1 MIQTRTER
9 LLERLEDLASD
20 AILVTGAANRRYLSG
35 FTGTSGVLLIA
46 PANRCLITDARYT
59 EQARGQAK
67 GFDVIE
73 DADTLSRIA
82 AWVTDYSIGRLGIE
96 VDHTSLKQHEEL
108 IACLHNLEET
118 PEVVRLE
125 DVIETQR
132 MVKDGVELAA
142 IREAV
147 RLADDIMA
155 WAEQSLRVG
164 VSERTLAMDLEY
176 RMRQV
181 GGDGPAFP
189 TIVASGVNAAMAHH
203 EPSEEKIVSGVPI
216 VIDLGVR
223 LDGYCSDITRT
234 FILGS
239 PDDVFR
245 EVYAIVLEAQLAV
258 ETGMRPGM
266 TGREVDNLARNVIA
280 DADYADNFGHGTGHG
295 VGLEIHEGPRLS
307 PKGTNVLRAGAV
319 TSVEPG
325 IYLQGWGGVRIEDLV
340 SLRENDVEVL
350 TQSAK

>member
-1 MIQTRTER
+1 MTQTRTDR
-9 LLERLEDLASD
+9 LRERLEDLDSD
-20 AILVTGAANRRYLSG
+20 AILVTGATNRRYLSG
-35 FTGTSGVLLIA
+35 FTGTAGVLLIA
-46 PANRCLITDARYT
+46 PANCCLITDSRYT

-73 DADTLSRIA
+73 DSDTLGRIA
-82 AWVTDYSIGRLGIE
+82 AWVAEYSIGRLGIE
-96 VDHTSLKQHEEL
+96 IEHTSLKQHEEL
-108 IACLHNLEET
+108 IACLASLEN
-118 PEVVRLE
+118 PPDIVRLE

-132 MVKDGVELAA
+132 VVKNGAELAA

-155 WAEQSLRVG
+155 WAGKSLRVG
-164 VSERTLAMDLEY
+164 VSERELAMDLEY

-203 EPSEEKIVSGVPI
+203 EPSEEKIVAGVPI

-258 ETGMRPGM
+258 ETGMRSGM
-266 TGREVDNLARNVIA
+266 TGCEADNLARNVIA
-280 DADYADNFGHGTGHG
+280 GANYAANFGHGTGHG
-295 VGLEIHEGPRLS
+295 VGLEIHEAPRLS
-307 PKGTNVLRAGAV
+307 PKGENVLMAGAV

-340 SLRENDVEVL
+340 VIREDGVEVL
-350 TQSAK
+350 TQATK